1 MKKILFTLVF
11 LAFASS
17 ASAQVGVYG
26 SDKECLANPNGPAYV
41 PTTTSSKPLA
51 AGEVVIWHQA
61 GCADME
67 VPEIVA
73 SKKRGWAKIDA
84 GSNLVAD
91 KNVGK
96 AKRHAKCDNTV
107 FEFVPFPSE
116 VPTAPIREGV
126 THVTFEPVS
135 GEIKHT
141 FPDPIRVRVEG
152 KVETSSPPKEKPQLL
167 QLEAKKRPDFLV
179 VSYRRCSRQRH
190 LLRRRG
196 LQTDTYRHPDGN
208 RSLKVCPGPTPTSG
222 RSGASLLLRLFCVK
236 VEINIFKRLYGVA
249 CGDVVLMVESVG

>member
-126 THVTFEPVS
+126 THVTLEPVS

-152 KVETSSPPKEKPQLL
+152 KVETSSPPKEKPSFFSW
-167 QLEAKKRPDFLV
+167 KR
-179 VSYRRCSRQRH
+179 
-190 LLRRRG
+190 
-196 LQTDTYRHPDGN
+196 
-208 RSLKVCPGPTPTSG
+208 
-222 RSGASLLLRLFCVK
+222 RSGQIFWSSLTAAAVGSGIYCA
-236 VEINIFKRLYGVA
+236 VEGCRRTLTVTQTVIVR
-249 CGDVVLMVESVG
+249 